1 MEIRSPIIILL
12 EMLGGLILN
21 FIESFDLMYTKLVE
35 LFITLG
41 FISGLSPLGFIVA
54 VFIGSFV
61 CFFVIKFVF
70 GSSRTMLFLFIFYLA
85 ILVLLSISL
94 VSV

>member
-1 MEIRSPIIILL
+1 MEIRSPIVILF

-21 FIESFDLMYTKLVE
+21 FLDSIDMIYTKLVE

-41 FISGLSPLGFIVA
+41 VISGLSPIGFLVA
-54 VFIGSFV
+54 VFIGSLV
-61 CFFVIKFVF
+61 CFFVIKFIF
-70 GSSRTMLFLFIFYLA
+70 GSSRTMIFIFVFYLA
-85 ILVLLSISL
+85 ILILVSLSL